1 MTVADPRLDRLYALL
16 PAVYR
21 ARDDEQGQPLRAL
34 LQVIAEQVEVLSAD
48 LESLYDN
55 WFIETCDEWVV
66 PYLGAL
72 VGYEPTPGTIV
83 RDAPG
88 CGSSVSARR
97 EVARTI
103 HYRRR
108 KGSAHLL
115 EGLARDVGGWP
126 SRAVEM
132 RSHLLSLGSVRDV
145 GGNGSALADLRSVS
159 RLEMRGRPFDDLFTT
174 ADVRRIDSTHERG
187 RQSPANIGVFAWRLR
202 AYSSTHSPA
211 CCLEDVG
218 PHWFSFSALGN
229 DVPLF
234 NRPLLTDE
242 ERPVRVE
249 RDVPAPIRLRALGVD
264 APSRGARAQRVSE
277 EHYGVQSE
285 SQVGKSFAVWA
296 PGWGGVEDGPI
307 PAERV
312 IPADL
317 SNFAYTPP
325 KNFIAVDPR
334 LGRIAF
340 PTKQLPKNGVWVS
353 YHYGFAGDVGGGE
366 YRRPMSDPTSATVT
380 RVSTQD
386 ELRAALEP
394 WRLAT
399 TSAQPARA
407 IIEFT
412 NSAVYV
418 IPIGVTLQA
427 GCTLELRAAPETRP
441 IIRLLDWQT
450 DRPDSMTI
458 SGAAGSRFVLDGI
471 LVAGRGMRIEG
482 DLGSLVLRHS
492 TLVPGWTLAP
502 DCTPERPSE
511 PSIELI
517 DSRACLVI
525 DHSIVG
531 SIQINNNEIVD
542 EPVRIDIV
550 DSVIDATGSDCS
562 RPECEA
568 IGAEGSLL
576 AHALVHVRRSTI
588 IGRVMVHAVE
598 LAEDSIFTGLVTVAR
613 RQLGC
618 MRYCYV
624 RPGSRTPRRFACQ
637 PDQAEAEAERQLR
650 RAESAPP
657 TAEEVGRVRELARL
671 RVRPEHT
678 SLRYGRSG
686 YCQLTPGAPPE
697 IAAGAENG
705 SAMGVFH
712 HLAESLRLTSLQ
724 QRLEEFVPAACNVAV
739 LFVN

>member
-1 MTVADPRLDRLYALL
+1 MSSSDTRLDQLYALL

-34 LQVIAEQVEVLSAD
+34 LQVIAEQVEVLGAD

-55 WFIETCDEWVV
+55 WFIETCDDWVV

-72 VGYEPTPGTIV
+72 VGYRPTAGAGA
-83 RDAPG
+83 RSAAG
-88 CGSSVSARR
+88 CGLAVSARR

-115 EGLARDVGGWP
+115 ESLARDVGGWP
-126 SRAVEM
+126 SHAVET
-132 RSHLLSLGSVRDV
+132 RQGLLCLGTARDV
-145 GGNGSALADLRSVS
+145 TSSPSVLVDLRAQS
-159 RLEMRGRPFDDLFTT
+159 RLEQRGGPFEALPGTL
-174 ADVRRIDSTHERG
+174 DVRRIDSAREPG
-187 RQSPANIGVFAWRLR
+187 LKSPANVGVFCWRLR
-202 AYSSTHSPA
+202 AHSITHAPA

-234 NRPLLTDE
+234 NQPRATGDE
-242 ERPVRVE
+242 QPVRTE
-249 RDVPAPIRLRALGVD
+249 SDVPSPIRLYALGVE
-264 APSRGARAQRVSE
+264 APARGPRAWQASE
-277 EHYGVQSE
+277 EYYGLRDG
-285 SQVGKSFAVWA
+285 SQRGQSFAVWA
-296 PGWGGVEDGPI
+296 PGWAGVDDGPI
-307 PAERV
+307 PAAQV

-317 SNFAYTPP
+317 SNFSYTPP
-325 KNFIAVDPR
+325 KNYIAVDPR

-340 PTKQLPKNGVWVS
+340 PAKQLPKNGVWVS
-353 YHYGFAGDVGGGE
+353 YHYGFPGDVGGGE
-366 YRRPMSDPTSATVT
+366 YRRPMSDPTGAIVT

-386 ELRAALEP
+386 ELRAALQP
-394 WRLAT
+394 WRAVT
-399 TSAQPARA
+399 AEAQPRRA

-412 NSAVYV
+412 NSGVYV
-418 IPIGVTLQA
+418 LPIGVTLQA
-427 GCTLELRAAPETRP
+427 GCALELRAAPETRP

-458 SGAAGSRFVLDGI
+458 TGGRGSRFVLDGI
-471 LVAGRGMRIEG
+471 MVAGRGVRVEG
-482 DLGSLVLRHS
+482 DLGSFVLRHS

-531 SIQINNNEIVD
+531 SLQINNGEVGD
-542 EPVRIDIV
+542 EPVRIEV
-550 DSVIDATGSDCS
+550 ADSVIDATGSDCN

-568 IGAEGSLL
+568 IGAEGSLR
-576 AHALVHVRRSTI
+576 AHAVLSVRRSTV
-588 IGRVMVHAVE
+588 IGRVSVHAIA
-598 LAEDSIFTGLVTVAR
+598 LGQDSIFTGLVSVAR

-637 PDQAEAEAERQLR
+637 PDQAEAAAERRLR
-650 RAESAPP
+650 ESTSLPAPESV
-657 TAEEVGRVRELARL
+657 AAVRELERL

-678 SLRYGRSG
+678 TLRYGRPG
-686 YCQLTPGAPPE
+686 YCQLTPSTAPE
-697 IAAGAENG
+697 VGAGAENG

-712 HLAESLRLTSLQ
+712 HLAEPLRLSSLQ
-724 QRLEEFVPAACNVAV
+724 QRLEEYVPAASNVAV